1 MPLDEPSLAM
11 KKNDRSFLLQ
21 RTKRGE
27 RYRTMAKLS
36 PETLRER
43 SDHILDAAGRC
54 FARAGF
60 HRTTMQD
67 ICREAEVSPG
77 ALYIYFNSKEALIAG
92 ICERERAE
100 FASRFAEMPVGSD
113 FMGALAVLGRQFLE
127 DPLHRRL
134 LCVEVG
140 IEATRNPRV
149 GEIQKSVEG
158 YIRGSFHDLFTKL
171 KAEGRIAPVFDIDTV
186 VEAFMTIADGML
198 WRRAVD
204 ENFKADIVLPPL
216 LEAVAALLRPVS
228 TETKP

>member
-1 MPLDEPSLAM
+1 
-11 KKNDRSFLLQ
+11 
-21 RTKRGE
+21 
-27 RYRTMAKLS
+27 MAKLS

-100 FASRFAEMPVGSD
+100 FASRFAEMPLGSD
-113 FMGALAVLGRQFLE
+113 FMGALAELGRQFLE

-140 IEATRNPRV
+140 IEATRNPKV

-158 YIRGSFHDLFTKL
+158 YIRGSFHDLFSKL
-171 KAEGRIAPVFDIDTV
+171 KAEGRIAPRFDIDTV
-186 VEAFMTIADGML
+186 VEAFLTIADGML
-198 WRRAVD
+198 WRRAID
-204 ENFKADIVLPPL
+204 ENFKADVVMPPL
-216 LEAVAALLRPVS
+216 LEAVAALLRPVAD
-228 TETKP
+228 ETKP

>member
-1 MPLDEPSLAM
+1 MPLDFHTAAM
-11 KKNDRSFLLQ
+11 KKNDRSFLLR
-21 RTKRGE
+21 RTTPHR
-27 RYRTMAKLS
+27 RYRHMAKLS

-100 FASRFAEMPVGSD
+100 FASRFHEMPVGND
-113 FMGALAVLGRQFLE
+113 FMGALADLGRQFLE

-134 LCVEVG
+134 LCIEVG
-140 IEATRNPRV
+140 IEATRNPKV
-149 GEIQKSVEG
+149 GELQKSIEG
-158 YIRGSFHDLFTKL
+158 FIRNSFHELFTKL
-171 KAEGRIAPVFDIDTV
+171 KEDGRIAPVFDIDTV
-186 VEAFMTIADGML
+186 VEAFLTIADGML

-204 ENFKADIVLPPL
+204 ENFNADVVLPPL
-216 LEAVAALLRPVS
+216 LDAVAALLRPVS
-228 TETKP
+228 IEAKL

>member
-1 MPLDEPSLAM
+1 
-11 KKNDRSFLLQ
+11 
-21 RTKRGE
+21 
-27 RYRTMAKLS
+27 MAKLS
-36 PETLRER
+36 PEMLRER

-77 ALYIYFNSKEALIAG
+77 ALYIYFDNKEALIAG

-100 FASRFAEMPVGSD
+100 FASRFSEMPIGED

-134 LCVEVG
+134 LCIEVG
-140 IEATRNPRV
+140 IEATRNPKI
-149 GEIQKSVEG
+149 GELQKSVETF
-158 YIRGSFHDLFTKL
+158 IRGSFHDLFSKL
-171 KAEGRIAPVFDIDTV
+171 QAEGRIAPVFDIETV
-186 VEAFMTIADGML
+186 LEGFMTIADGML

-204 ENFKADIVLPPL
+204 PDFNADVVLPPIL
-216 LEAVAALLRPVS
+216 HAVAALLRPVS
-228 TETKP
+228 VETKP